1 VTAMSH
7 NEKETQTMTNKL
19 TLLDVDRDGAIEET
33 FARINRETDRS
44 GFLKRAGI
52 LAGGIMGG
60 GAVLGALARP
70 AGAATATDVAIA
82 NFALTLEYLEAEFYT
97 QAEASGAL
105 SGKLATFVQVVGE
118 HERVHVDALK
128 KMLGSAAVAKP
139 TFDFKGTTDEEGAFS
154 ETAQLLEDTG
164 VAAYAGQAPRV
175 ETDAILNAALAI
187 HTVEARHAS
196 WIRHI
201 NGNPPAPEAF
211 DKAMSM
217 DAILTA
223 VQGTGFITSKPSMTG
238 SGDPSFTG

>member
-1 VTAMSH
+1 
-7 NEKETQTMTNKL
+7 MTSRL

-33 FARINRETDRS
+33 FERIKETDRS
-44 GFLKRAGI
+44 GFLKRAAI
-52 LAGGIMGG
+52 LTGGIMGG

-105 SGKLATFVQVVGE
+105 TGDLAGFAKVVGE

-139 TFDFKGTTDEEGAFS
+139 TFDFKGTTEEEGPFR
-154 ETAQLLEDTG
+154 ETAQVLEDTG

-175 ETDAILNAALAI
+175 ETDDVLNAALAI
-187 HTVEARHAS
+187 HTVEARHAA
-196 WIRHI
+196 WIRHL

-211 DKAMSM
+211 DKALSM
-217 DAILTA
+217 DAVLTA
-223 VQGTGFITSKPSMTG
+223 VQGTGFITSMPAMTG
-238 SGDPSFTG
+238 NGSPSFTG